1 MFGWFHRQM
10 AKAGDVG
17 GNLEGC
23 DWLGDFVITQK
34 VRIWL
39 VPKQIGW
46 IVLTNA
52 SMDPL
57 QVYSLKL
64 TNGLAPH
71 RLQ

>member
-1 MFGWFHRQM
+1 M

-17 GNLEGC
+17 GNQEGC